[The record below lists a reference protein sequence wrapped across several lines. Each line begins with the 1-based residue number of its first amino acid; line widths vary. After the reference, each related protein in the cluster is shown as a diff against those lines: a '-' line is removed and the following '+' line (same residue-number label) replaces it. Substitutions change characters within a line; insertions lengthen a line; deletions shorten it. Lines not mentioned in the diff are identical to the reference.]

1 MSTWFINLKNKFNEW
16 RKEAKFRQWQREQQR
31 KRYNDWVEEV
41 TKIREI
47 KLKKQEEE
55 DRKQYEIYL
64 KQNASN
70 L

>member
-1 MSTWFINLKNKFNEW
+1 MSIWFINLKNKFNEW

>member
-1 MSTWFINLKNKFNEW
+1 MSIWFINLKNKFNEW
-16 RKEAKFRQWQREQQR
+16 RKEAKFRQLQREQQR

>member
-1 MSTWFINLKNKFNEW
+1 MNLKNKFKEW
-16 RKEAKFRQWQREQQR
+16 RKEAKFRRWQREQQR